1 MFNTL
6 AKDLIESLSEL
17 QKAIEEK
24 DKLLEEDKLKD
35 ARVSEL
41 VAKKLWHSKEIKT
54 FENKIKNTID
64 APEAEMANLRAE
76 MEELC
81 ENFEDEK
88 AKREIFEDE
97 KAKLERT
104 NEDLQSYSEQCFST
118 ATESCTKLKFFYF
131 GWCLVE

>member
-1 MFNTL
+1 
-6 AKDLIESLSEL
+6 
-17 QKAIEEK
+17 
-24 DKLLEEDKLKD
+24 LLEEDKLKD

-104 NEDLQSYSEQCFST
+104 NEDLQSYSE
-118 ATESCTKLKFFYF
+118 
-131 GWCLVE
+131 